1 MSPIK
6 HRINYACYQVY
17 DLKNITQMKKSQ
29 KPYNVWFI
37 NVQCEQKANLQ
48 TEKGVV
54 VAHSQESGKNHWKHR
69 KTSVMVM

>member
-37 NVQCEQKANLQ
+37 NVQCKQEANL
-48 TEKGVV
+48 
-54 VAHSQESGKNHWKHR
+54 
-69 KTSVMVM
+69 